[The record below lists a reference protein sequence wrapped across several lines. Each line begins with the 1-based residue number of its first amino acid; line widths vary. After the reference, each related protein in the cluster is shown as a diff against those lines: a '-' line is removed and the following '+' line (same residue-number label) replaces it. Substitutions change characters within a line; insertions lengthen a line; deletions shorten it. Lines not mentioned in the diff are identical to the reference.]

1 MVFDHPWVKNFE
13 KKYNLSKT
21 AVAASTVAPNDQENE
36 KKRAQIATESK
47 ILADASE
54 K

>member
-21 AVAASTVAPNDQENE
+21 AVAATTISANDQELE
-36 KKRAQIATESK
+36 KKRA
-47 ILADASE
+47 
-54 K
+54 